1 MMKNHSIKFSVALIA
16 FVACMFTPS
25 ARAADKPVIRAI
37 TVFADISP
45 AYLDSTLHDAVVTLK
60 TAKASFEEAGYTV
73 QTIRISTP
81 PFQKLVRGM
90 TQKEAAEFFNKYA
103 AAIEKENII
112 SAIGPAF

>member
-1 MMKNHSIKFSVALIA
+1 MNKNHSMKLGVVAIA
-16 FVACMFTPS
+16 LVACIFAPA

-45 AYLDSTLHDAVVTLK
+45 AYLDSTLHEAVVTLK

-81 PFQKLVRGM
+81 PFQTLVRGM
-90 TQKEAAEFFNKYA
+90 THEQAIEFFNRYA
-103 AAIEKENII
+103 AAIEKENI
-112 SAIGPAF
+112 